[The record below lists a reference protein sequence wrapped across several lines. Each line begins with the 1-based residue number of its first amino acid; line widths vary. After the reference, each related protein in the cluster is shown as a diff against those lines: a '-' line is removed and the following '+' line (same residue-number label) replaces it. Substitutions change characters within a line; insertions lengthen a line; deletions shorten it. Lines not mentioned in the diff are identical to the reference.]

1 MSCMPLP
8 SLEVTVSSSLLSVIT
23 ASLIFLG
30 FHINILEIRHCQ
42 CLCLRFFP
50 QSSSN
55 PASCS
60 LVSCR
65 IWVLIIGSRVYLHS
79 WVKQQLLQWEELGVL
94 LSPRYMRSTGEKNK
108 NKLRSGKAKLE
119 LIYTIFFWQ
128 MQVSFCCV

>member
-1 MSCMPLP
+1 MSLP
-8 SLEVTVSSSLLSVIT
+8 EV
-23 ASLIFLG
+23 
-30 FHINILEIRHCQ
+30 
-42 CLCLRFFP
+42 FP

-65 IWVLIIGSRVYLHS
+65 IWGLIIGSHVYLHS

-94 LSPRYMRSTGEKNK
+94 LSPRYMRSTGEKKNKNK

-119 LIYTIFFWQ
+119 LIYTIFFLQ
-128 MQVSFCCV
+128 KQVSFCCV